1 MINIVSIVGASGFIG
16 REVVDYFI
24 ENKIIV
30 KILIDSQSKLLNFN
44 KSDYIICYEKNSF
57 DEDIPIEFF
66 ESDALINCFGSIN
79 GISSIYRNNIL
90 VPQNLIQQGFKK
102 INKFIQISSVSV
114 YDFEDN
120 LDIIDEN
127 SKISPQNIYELSKAI
142 SETIILN
149 LTEKH
154 NIKCVILRASNVV
167 GANMKN
173 NSFRQLINLVKH
185 KLSN

>member
-30 KILIDSQSKLLNFN
+30 KILIDSQSKLLNFK
-44 KSDYIICYEKNSF
+44 KSDYIICYEKSPF
-57 DEDIPIEFF
+57 EEDIPIEFF

-102 INKFIQISSVSV
+102 INKYIQISSW
-114 YDFEDN
+114 EN
-120 LDIIDEN
+120 LITFLRKDGELGMRQAGMYTLILPLP
-127 SKISPQNIYELSKAI
+127 KWMPSPFPFK
-142 SETIILN
+142 
-149 LTEKH
+149 
-154 NIKCVILRASNVV
+154 
-167 GANMKN
+167 MK
-173 NSFRQLINLVKH
+173 K
-185 KLSN
+185 